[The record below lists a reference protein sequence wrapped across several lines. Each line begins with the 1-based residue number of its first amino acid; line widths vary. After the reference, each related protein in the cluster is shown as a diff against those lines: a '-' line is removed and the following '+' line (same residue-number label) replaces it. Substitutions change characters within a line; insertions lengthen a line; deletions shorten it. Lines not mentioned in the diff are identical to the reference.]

1 MTLVVARWV
10 FPSHHGAETM
20 GNLTEC
26 NEKRY
31 DLGAA
36 GKNDISIIFLVLDFD
51 HSRNPQEG
59 VLSPGLASF
68 AS

>member
-1 MTLVVARWV
+1 
-10 FPSHHGAETM
+10 M
-20 GNLTEC
+20 GNLPEC